1 MRAGERYAATRRS
14 VKKDIGLRTML
25 LATDYDLVWQVPA
38 VRPLLPLLTSTI
50 KASGSYEGASV
61 LDLACGTGIGLRLLK
76 SLGASKL
83 VGVDISPGMLEIA
96 KVTVPDIT
104 VHAADCSKPL
114 DHLGLEPASFDVVL
128 GFWLLN
134 YCPSSVEIYGM
145 WTNIA
150 RYLKPVERCACCG
163 QDWTLHQAD
172 DFPAYIA
179 IFISGHLLAPVLI
192 AAGSRELLPMGWLA
206 LIAVVGA
213 LLLTIVM
220 LQPAKGAVIAL
231 QYHWRMHGFDS

>member
-1 MRAGERYAATRRS
+1 MPYSAPHAIEEPSAPVAALR
-14 VKKDIGLRTML
+14 GLRNHCPRC
-25 LATDYDLVWQVPA
+25 D
-38 VRPLLPLLTSTI
+38 
-50 KASGSYEGASV
+50 
-61 LDLACGTGIGLRLLK
+61 
-76 SLGASKL
+76 
-83 VGVDISPGMLEIA
+83 
-96 KVTVPDIT
+96 
-104 VHAADCSKPL
+104 HKPL
-114 DHLGLEPASFDVVL
+114 F
-128 GFWLLN
+128 
-134 YCPSSVEIYGM
+134 
-145 WTNIA
+145 A
-150 RYLKPVERCACCG
+150 RYLKPVERCAGCG

-231 QYHWRMHGFDS
+231 QYHWKMHGFDPASREADQRTE

>member
-1 MRAGERYAATRRS
+1 MPHSAPHAIEEPSAPVAALR
-14 VKKDIGLRTML
+14 GLRNHCPRC
-25 LATDYDLVWQVPA
+25 D
-38 VRPLLPLLTSTI
+38 
-50 KASGSYEGASV
+50 
-61 LDLACGTGIGLRLLK
+61 
-76 SLGASKL
+76 
-83 VGVDISPGMLEIA
+83 
-96 KVTVPDIT
+96 
-104 VHAADCSKPL
+104 HKPL
-114 DHLGLEPASFDVVL
+114 F
-128 GFWLLN
+128 
-134 YCPSSVEIYGM
+134 
-145 WTNIA
+145 A
-150 RYLKPVERCACCG
+150 RYLKPVERCAGCG

-231 QYHWRMHGFDS
+231 QYHWKMHGFDPASREADQRTE